1 MSADQNG
8 SAPDRELRIVI
19 IGRSI
24 RADWQNPRALTHRA
38 LVRAL
43 IDRGHDVVF
52 LEERRN
58 DAVIG
63 QMKAEGSASVL
74 AFDESHPDIR
84 YRSYDPPLPRELG
97 VWLGFESS
105 TADLMILLLD
115 APPALPDVYARLQ
128 APHVVRLHE
137 VDGEDGSRLV
147 DTTTGAVVAQYHPL
161 AAAGASSVATAVE
174 AAWRA
179 AGIRM

>member
-1 MSADQNG
+1 MSADLNG
-8 SAPDRELRIVI
+8 AAPDRELRIVI

-24 RADWQNPRALTHRA
+24 RSDWRNPRALTHRA

-63 QMKAEGSASVL
+63 QMKAEGSAAVF

-84 YRSYDPPLPRELG
+84 YRSYDPPPPRELG
-97 VWLGFESS
+97 VWLGLEAS

-115 APPALPDVYARLQ
+115 APAALPDLYARLQ

-137 VDGEDGSRLV
+137 IDGEDGSRLV
-147 DTTTGAVVAQYHPL
+147 DTTTGAVVTQYHPSPGD
-161 AAAGASSVATAVE
+161 GASSVAGVIE
-174 AAWRA
+174 SAWRA